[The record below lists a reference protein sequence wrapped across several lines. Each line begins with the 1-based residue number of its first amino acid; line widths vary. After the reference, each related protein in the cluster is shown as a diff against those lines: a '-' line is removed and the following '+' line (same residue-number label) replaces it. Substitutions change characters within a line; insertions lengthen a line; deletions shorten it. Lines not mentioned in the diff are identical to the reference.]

1 METQQGNQGLVVKK
15 EQVAKLLHPA
25 VKAWSVY
32 HVAFQSFLI
41 VALGDSFKSERAS
54 KIPLKLPFI

>member
-15 EQVAKLLHPA
+15 EQVAKLLHHA
-25 VKAWSVY
+25 AKAWSVY

-41 VALGDSFKSERAS
+41 VALGESFKIR
-54 KIPLKLPFI
+54 KGQ